1 MRNHSVNIEE
11 IGADRV
17 GDHLCLFG
25 KVKLVDEDEVT
36 TLKIK
41 FDGFPCKT
49 LGELLNLLRNIPFTR
64 SDLIELPGIYILYE
78 GMENKENLIKAVR
91 ELFAIALASVP
102 EAFIE
107 IDVTIKEEW
116 EEA

>member
-1 MRNHSVNIEE
+1 MRNHSVNVEDLGI
-11 IGADRV
+11 DRV
-17 GDHLCLFG
+17 GNDLCLFG

-64 SDLIELPGIYILYE
+64 SDLIELPGIYLLYE
-78 GMENKENLIKAVR
+78 GVEKEYLIKAVR
-91 ELFAIALASVP
+91 ELFAIAVSSIP
-102 EAFIE
+102 EAFVE
-107 IDVTIKEEW
+107 ISIAFKEEW